1 MTFTRRLFLRW
12 SAFASAAATAVPFLR
27 GRLGAQQRGVAT
39 PPREL
44 KGLETRRLLPVAQ
57 VVLPAELG
65 PARTERATIEF
76 ARWIANY
83 KEDEETLHPYGSDRL
98 GATGGSPAKAWADQL
113 AELDAMVSARDPQ
126 RKSFGVA
133 TNEVKHEVLAQAL
146 AGLRLTARVP
156 APLAAPHI
164 AIALLSRF
172 LESPEA
178 HNLAYQRTIDPKTC
192 RPLAASPKEPVAL
205 RRAGRSA

>member
-12 SAFASAAATAVPFLR
+12 SAFASAAATAVPLL
-27 GRLGAQQRGVAT
+27 GRRLIAQQRAAT
-39 PPREL
+39 QPREL
-44 KGLETRRLLPVAQ
+44 KGLEMRKLLPVAY

-65 PARTERATIEF
+65 PARIERATIEF

-98 GATGGSPAKAWADQL
+98 GATGRSPAAVWAEQL
-113 AELDAMVSARDPQ
+113 AALDTMAGARDPHGHP
-126 RKSFGVA
+126 FA
-133 TNEVKHEVLAQAL
+133 LTTNEIKHEVLSQAL

-156 APLAAPHI
+156 APLASPHV
-164 AIALLSRF
+164 AIAMLSRF

-178 HNLAYQRTIDPKTC
+178 HNLAYERTIDPKSC
-192 RPLAASPKEPVAL
+192 RPLPASPKEPVAL
-205 RRAGRSA
+205 RRAGRGA